1 MKIAHPERT
10 HSRRRPASGFTLIEA
25 LVTIVVLSFGVLAL
39 AALQLRTLVDGRTAS
54 MRNVATVLAY
64 NLADQLR
71 SNEAAMTAGAYNQP
85 VGLTT
90 VACFTTAGCTP
101 AQMAASSYKAWLDDT
116 AAALPSGLGTVCID
130 STPDDGT
137 PANPQCDNASG
148 APYAIK
154 IWWQEDKVPTNQDP
168 VYQRFVTAFVP

>member
-1 MKIAHPERT
+1 MPTRRHP
-10 HSRRRPASGFTLIEA
+10 AAGFTLNEA
-25 LVTIVVLSFGVLAL
+25 QVTIVVRSIGVLAL
-39 AALQLRTLVDGRTAS
+39 ATLQVRTLVDGRTAA

-64 NLADQLR
+64 NLADQIR

-90 VACFTTAGCTP
+90 VVCFTTAGCTP

-154 IWWQEDKVPTNQDP
+154 IWWQEDKVPTNRDP